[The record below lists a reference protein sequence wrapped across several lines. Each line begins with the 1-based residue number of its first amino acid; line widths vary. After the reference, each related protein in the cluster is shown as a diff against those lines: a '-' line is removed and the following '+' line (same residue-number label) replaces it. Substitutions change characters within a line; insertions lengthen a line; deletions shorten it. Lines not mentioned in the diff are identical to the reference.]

1 VSNHAQGRFPVRR
14 RFKKVHSMER
24 STAAAA
30 YVEAG
35 LVEEKAAGT
44 HREQKASP
52 AGLMANTMCRLLRAR
67 ARKAA

>member
-1 VSNHAQGRFPVRR
+1 
-14 RFKKVHSMER
+14 MER